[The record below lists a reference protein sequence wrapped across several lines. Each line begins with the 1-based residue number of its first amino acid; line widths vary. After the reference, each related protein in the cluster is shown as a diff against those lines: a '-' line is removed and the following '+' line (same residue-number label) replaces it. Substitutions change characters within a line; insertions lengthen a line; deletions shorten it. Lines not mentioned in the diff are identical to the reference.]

1 MDGWDE
7 DCNGTDSCWAVDNLS
22 QASFFW
28 TGESEGDLTG
38 YPIVGGGDVNG
49 DGRPDILIGA
59 VRNDEASL
67 DAGKAY
73 LLLSPITPSPI
84 TQASA
89 TWKGEKSGARAG
101 LGLTFLSGF
110 EGDDCAEVAI
120 GSPSFSPSDATTDA
134 QKGRMY
140 VFFHHCDTIQF
151 QTSPS
156 LAEADWI
163 LTGEN
168 AQDLLGRTIADV
180 GDVNGDGLTDM
191 LTSSFQH
198 SERGLR
204 ESGRAYLFYGSTHP
218 RKLNAAVQ
226 TASQVIIDGSR
237 EGAWFG
243 MDLASLGD
251 INGDGYP
258 DMGISAPYDD
268 PLLSNEGAV
277 YIFLGRSASNP
288 FPSRMSTQ
296 DADIRLEGIH
306 AESLYGFNIATAGD
320 LNHDGYSD
328 FLVGEPM
335 VSGQFYQAGRLWLYF
350 GGPAWARSS
359 QARSA
364 DEGAVTLEGN
374 ADFLQL
380 GRAFAGLGDINGD
393 QIADFG
399 VGLEYAGGNASTA
412 PGQVVFFSGWLPGS
426 EPQPGDTM
434 HFSDAFATLWG
445 ERPGNMAGSVLSP
458 AGDLNADGVEDVLVG
473 AGAWGLEPFEWTGRG
488 YALLGGRYPQSDD
501 PAPSPS
507 HP

>member
-28 TGESEGDLTG
+28 TGESEGDQTG

-49 DGRPDILIGA
+49 DGRPDILMGA
-59 VRNDEASL
+59 FRNDEASL

-73 LLLSPITPSPI
+73 LFLSPITSSPL
-84 TQASA
+84 TLASA

-101 LGLTFLSGF
+101 LGLAFLSGF

-120 GSPSFSPSDATTDA
+120 GSPSFSSSDATTDE

-140 VFFHHCDTIQF
+140 VFFQHCDVIQP
-151 QTSPS
+151 QGSPS

-198 SERGLR
+198 AARGLR
-204 ESGRAYLFYGSTHP
+204 ESGRAYLFYGSAQP
-218 RKLNAAVQ
+218 GKLNTAVQ
-226 TASQVIIDGSR
+226 KVSQVTIDGLQA
-237 EGAWFG
+237 GAWFG
-243 MDLASLGD
+243 WDLAALGD

-258 DMGISAPYDD
+258 DMGISAPYEDL
-268 PLLSNEGAV
+268 LLSNEGAV
-277 YIFLGRSASNP
+277 YIFLGRPASDP
-288 FPSRMSTQ
+288 FPPRLSIR

-306 AESLYGFNIATAGD
+306 TESLYGFTIAAAGD
-320 LNHDGYSD
+320 LNHDGYGD

-335 VSGQFYQAGRLWLYF
+335 ASGQFYQGGRVWLYF
-350 GGPAWARSS
+350 GGPLWMRNSEARF
-359 QARSA
+359 A

-374 ADFLQL
+374 AEFLEL

-393 QIADFG
+393 LIADFG
-399 VGLEYAGGNASTA
+399 IGLQYAGGNSSTA

-426 EPQPGDTM
+426 EPHPGETLR
-434 HFSDAFATLWG
+434 FSDAFATLWG
-445 ERPGNMAGSVLSP
+445 ERPGNMAGSALSP
-458 AGDLNADGVEDVLVG
+458 AGDLNADGVEDVLVS
-473 AGAWGLEPFEWTGRG
+473 ASAWGLEPFEWTGRV
-488 YALLGGRYPQSDD
+488 YALLGGSFPNSDD
-501 PAPSPS
+501 SAPSPS